1 MVARYP
7 DGRFSDFRTLLALPL
22 MRLSFSISTPV
33 LLVALIVGAVATG
46 CTSDPDDRTQAP
58 TPPEPI
64 RAAVED
70 RIEAINNMRESLART
85 IDTPDVDK
93 ETFQRVCKPVGMRAK
108 QLAQST
114 GWDVQQLA
122 VKYRNPAHVPDAEAD
137 SVHAVFAD
145 HPEQTSTWLRT
156 VRNGTLGWRY
166 LRRID
171 VQPSCLACHGAKE
184 SRPDFVK
191 QGYPQD
197 RAYGF
202 EPGDLRGL
210 YAVFVADSLATA
222 AR

>member
-1 MVARYP
+1 
-7 DGRFSDFRTLLALPL
+7 
-22 MRLSFSISTPV
+22 MRLFPSMSVPV
-33 LLVALIVGAVATG
+33 LLVALIVGGLAAG
-46 CTSDPDDRTQAP
+46 CSSDPDDRTPAA
-58 TPPEPI
+58 TPPDTI
-64 RAAVED
+64 QTAVGD

-85 IDTPDVDK
+85 IDTPNVNQ

-114 GWDVQQLA
+114 GWEVQQLA
-122 VKYRNPAHVPDAEAD
+122 VKYRNPAHAPDAEAD
-137 SVHAVFAD
+137 SVHAVFARN
-145 HPEQTSTWLRT
+145 PEQTRTWLRT
-156 VRNGTLGWRY
+156 VRNGRSGWRY

-184 SRPDFVK
+184 TRPDFVK

-210 YAVFVADSLATA
+210 YAVFVADSLASA

>member
-1 MVARYP
+1 MRLPLSLTAPLLSATLVV
-7 DGRFSDFRTLLALPL
+7 GLLA
-22 MRLSFSISTPV
+22 
-33 LLVALIVGAVATG
+33 AG
-46 CTSDPDDRTQAP
+46 CRSDPDDRTQAP

-64 RAAVED
+64 RTAVEE
-70 RIEAINNMRESLART
+70 RIEAINDMRESLART
-85 IDTPDVDK
+85 IDTPNVDK

-114 GWDVQQLA
+114 GWEVQQLA
-122 VKYRNPAHVPDAEAD
+122 VKYRNPAHAPEAEAD
-137 SVHAVFAD
+137 SVHAVFAN
-145 HPEQTSTWLRT
+145 HPDQTRTWIRS
-156 VRNGTLGWRY
+156 VRGGTLGWRY

-171 VQPSCLACHGAKE
+171 VQPSCLACHGAKDA
-184 SRPDFVK
+184 RPDFVK

-202 EPGDLRGL
+202 DPGDLRGL